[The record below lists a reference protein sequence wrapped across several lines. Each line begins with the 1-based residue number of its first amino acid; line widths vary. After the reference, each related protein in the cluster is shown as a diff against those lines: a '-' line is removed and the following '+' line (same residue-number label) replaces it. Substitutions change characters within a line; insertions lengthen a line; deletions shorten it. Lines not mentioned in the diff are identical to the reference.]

1 VTGINRRQFSLL
13 LGTALVSPALL
24 AKTGSTGQAPL
35 FASAATD
42 QNGLHHLQMVAQDGS
57 VLLDHKL
64 PERAHHV
71 ALHPTHPWLAAVA
84 RRPGRYIDV
93 VDYNSGTLVQRVEPD
108 HGRHFYGHA
117 IFSPDGRYLISC
129 ENNVVDG
136 QGRITV
142 RDIQQGFSKV
152 ADHPSYGIGPHELAL
167 MADAQ
172 TLVVANG
179 GILTHPDKGRDKLNL
194 DNMRPSLAYIDL
206 LSGELMEQVEPPVEL
221 HQLSIRHLDLNTDGK
236 VVIALQYQGAKY
248 DDVPLVAMHQR
259 GEPLQLLR
267 APDNVNRAMKQ
278 YCGSARF
285 DASGRYAAISSPRGD
300 LVTFWDS
307 ENGQYLG
314 QCKTRDGCG
323 LAATTSPGQ
332 FLISTGTG
340 RLYRFD
346 MASQTRQRIKLDTN
360 LSVAWDNHMTLV

>member
-1 VTGINRRQFSLL
+1 MEINRRQFSLL
-13 LGTALVSPALL
+13 LGGALISPTLL
-24 AKTGSTGQAPL
+24 AQTGNAGRAPL
-35 FASAATD
+35 YASAATD
-42 QNGLHHLQMVAQDGS
+42 RDGSHHLRMVAQDGS
-57 VLLDHKL
+57 VILDHIL
-64 PERAHHV
+64 PQRAHHV
-71 ALHPTHPWLAAVA
+71 DRHPTLPWLAAVA

-93 VDYNSGTLVQRVEPD
+93 VDYNSGTLVQRIEPES
-108 HGRHFYGHA
+108 GRHFYGHA
-117 IFSPDGRYLISC
+117 IFSTDGHYLISC
-129 ENNVVDG
+129 ENNVADG

-142 RDIQQGFSKV
+142 RDIQKGFSKI

-167 MADAQ
+167 MPDGKS
-172 TLVVANG
+172 LVVANG

-194 DNMRPSLAYIDL
+194 DSMRPSLAYIDL
-206 LSGELMEQVEPPVEL
+206 QTGKLLVQVEPPAEL
-221 HQLSIRHLDLNTDGK
+221 HQLSIRHLDVNADGQ

-259 GEPLQLLR
+259 GKPLQLLH

-285 DASGRYAAISSPRGD
+285 DASGRYAAVSSPRGD

-307 ENGQYLG
+307 RNGQYLG

-323 LAATTSPGQ
+323 LAATTLPGE

-346 MASQTRQRIKLDTN
+346 MASQTRQPIKLDDN

>member
-1 VTGINRRQFSLL
+1 MTGINRRQFSLL
-13 LGTALVSPALL
+13 LAGSWVTPTLL
-24 AKTGSTGQAPL
+24 AQTGSTGRSPL
-35 FASAATD
+35 FASAATGRD
-42 QNGLHHLQMVAQDGS
+42 GLHHLQMVAQDGS
-57 VLLDHKL
+57 VMLDHTL
-64 PERAHHV
+64 PQRAHHV
-71 ALHPTHPWLAAVA
+71 ALHPTQPWLAAVA
-84 RRPGRYIDV
+84 RRPGRFIDV
-93 VDYNSGTLVQRVEPD
+93 VDYNTGTLIRQVEPD
-108 HGRHFYGHA
+108 TERHFYGHA
-117 IFSPDGRYLISC
+117 IFSPDGQYLISC
-129 ENNVVDG
+129 ENNVADG

-142 RDIQQGFSKV
+142 RDIQLGFSKV

-167 MADAQ
+167 MADTK

-194 DNMRPSLAYIDL
+194 DSMQPSLAYIDL
-206 LSGELMEQVEPPVEL
+206 HSGELLEQVQPPAPL
-221 HQLSIRHLDLNTDGK
+221 HQLSIRHLDVNAAGK

-259 GEPLQLLR
+259 GEPLQLLH
-267 APDNVNRAMKQ
+267 APDHVNRAMKQ

-307 ENGQYLG
+307 RDNQYLG

-323 LAATTSPGQ
+323 LAATLLPGE
-332 FLISTGTG
+332 FLISTGSG
-340 RLYRFD
+340 HLYHFD
-346 MASQTRQRIKLDTN
+346 MASQKRQRIKLDAN